1 MYVDNRLDFHTS
13 VWMLYRN
20 FADHDVCLLRM
31 QHNRVQEGE
40 KKREKISRA
49 LLGKPEVPWTA
60 VQKARGI
67 IRHQGARAAA
77 RRKHSPPRLPLF
89 SRSVFWRLRSNMS
102 RGSSSC
108 SGFLFCSILPPPHT
122 HIPQPPSEASLTK
135 NKEEKDAERVEKQI
149 LWSTKRPK
157 EKSNIFQE
165 IFTHF
170 FFLFA
175 ASG

>member
-13 VWMLYRN
+13 VWMLYRD

-49 LLGKPEVPWTA
+49 LLGKPEVPWTV

-108 SGFLFCSILPPPHT
+108 SGFLFCSILPPHT
-122 HIPQPPSEASLTK
+122 HTHPPNLHRRPVLQRTRKRRTLKEWK
-135 NKEEKDAERVEKQI
+135 NKYCGQQKDQRKKV
-149 LWSTKRPK
+149 TFFKRF
-157 EKSNIFQE
+157 SH
-165 IFTHF
+165 TF
-170 FFLFA
+170 FSFC
-175 ASG
+175 S

>member
-1 MYVDNRLDFHTS
+1 
-13 VWMLYRN
+13 MLITALISTPPFGCCTEILQTTMFVS
-20 FADHDVCLLRM
+20 FACNIIACRK
-31 QHNRVQEGE
+31 E
-40 KKREKISRA
+40 KKKMEKISRA

-108 SGFLFCSILPPPHT
+108 SGFLFCSILPPTHT
-122 HIPQPPSEASLTK
+122 HPPNLHRRPVLQRTRKRRTLKEWK
-135 NKEEKDAERVEKQI
+135 NKYCGQQKDQRKKV
-149 LWSTKRPK
+149 TFFKRF
-157 EKSNIFQE
+157 SH
-165 IFTHF
+165 TF
-170 FFLFA
+170 FSFC
-175 ASG
+175 S

>member
-13 VWMLYRN
+13 VWMLYRD

-49 LLGKPEVPWTA
+49 LLGKPEVPWTV

-108 SGFLFCSILPPPHT
+108 AGFLFCSILPPHT

-157 EKSNIFQE
+157 KKVTFFKRFSH
-165 IFTHF
+165 TF

>member
-49 LLGKPEVPWTA
+49 LLGKPEVPWTV

-108 SGFLFCSILPPPHT
+108 AGFLFCSILPPHT
-122 HIPQPPSEASLTK
+122 HIPPTSIGGQSY
-135 NKEEKDAERVEKQI
+135 KEQGREGR
-149 LWSTKRPK
+149 
-157 EKSNIFQE
+157 
-165 IFTHF
+165 
-170 FFLFA
+170 
-175 ASG
+175 